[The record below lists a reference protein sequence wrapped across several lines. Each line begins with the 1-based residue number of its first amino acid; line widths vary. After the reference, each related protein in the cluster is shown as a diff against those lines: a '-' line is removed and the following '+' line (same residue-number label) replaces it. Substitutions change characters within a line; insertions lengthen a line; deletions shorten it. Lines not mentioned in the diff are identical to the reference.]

1 VARSE
6 DTSIGKPA
14 KTTAELEATPK
25 GVVRRWLA
33 ELELADKA
41 ESDWRKEGKTCVDV
55 YCAKEGE
62 GSSFP
67 ILYSNTE
74 TLQPSVYNSTPRPD
88 VRRRFRDQDP
98 IGKMASRV
106 LERALSYQIDDYDFD
121 TEMVDVVQD
130 VLLPGRGLARIKF
143 EPHFV
148 QETPEGVKPGVPAG
162 SFVPPP
168 AASVS
173 GAPVAAQNPALPSP
187 EGGAAIAAGAPDSS
201 GATPDQSYERL
212 AGQSAQ
218 CEHVQWDRFRHGPG
232 KRWREVQWVSF
243 EHDFTYEMA
252 VEKFG
257 EAIANMMKFSDV
269 ENADAISGESSA
281 EKKETKS
288 VFAICTVHEI
298 WDKAQRRVLFVSPSL
313 RTQVCGEYPDPLRLK
328 GFFPIPRP
336 VYAVRTTD
344 SLVPK
349 PLYRFYKK
357 QAAQL
362 ELVSVRIDKITRAL
376 KLRGMYAKHIN
387 EASAILD
394 ADDNTMIATSNAQA
408 IAEAGGIDKLIW
420 IMPLD
425 KLAAA
430 LEYLY
435 KSRDQIKQAIY
446 EISGL
451 ADVIRG
457 ATNPNETLGAQELK
471 SQWGSVRMRKIIN
484 EVQRFIRDLMRLKAE
499 VISEHFT
506 QEQLAMMTNVQL
518 PDEKAKATAQA
529 AVQAAQQQPPQP
541 GQPPAAPPKEALDVI
556 NSPTWEDV
564 MGLLKSDQMRQ
575 YRVDIETDSTV
586 ADTIDQD
593 MKGLSELVGQ
603 IGQII
608 ASTKDGVPMDAAKAI
623 TLSVVR
629 RSRMGSAV
637 EDAVESLEQPPA
649 PAEPPPPPDHS
660 LEIAQ
665 IKAQS
670 AEAIAE
676 GNARADQAIAA
687 QKEQAAT
694 DRAQI
699 VEHMKQQ
706 TVAHKAQADHMT
718 ASMEKTAEHMTASMQ
733 AQLDA
738 AVKII
743 CAGMSAQKAADDQA
757 MKNADREVSEDVN

>member
-1 VARSE
+1 MAARSDE
-6 DTSIGKPA
+6 DGSVRPA
-14 KTTAELEATPK
+14 KTIAEMEQDSK

-33 ELELADKA
+33 ELQLADAA
-41 ESDWRKEGKTCVDV
+41 EEDWRKEAKGIVEVYSGKD
-55 YCAKEGE
+55 GE
-62 GSSFP
+62 GSSFN

-88 VRRRFRDQDP
+88 VRRRFRDADP
-98 IGKMASRV
+98 IGKFASRV

-148 QETPEGVKPGVPAG
+148 RVTPNGMQPAPPAG
-162 SFVPPP
+162 AFVPPP
-168 AASVS
+168 MPVEQSTD
-173 GAPVAAQNPALPSP
+173 APVAGNNPAPPSQ
-187 EGGAAIAAGAPDSS
+187 EGGAPAAGAPGQQVAPTD
-201 GATPDQSYERL
+201 DSYERL

-218 CEHVQWDRFRHGPG
+218 CEHVQWDRFRRGPG
-232 KRWREVQWVSF
+232 KRWNDVTWVSF

-257 EAIANMMKFSDV
+257 PETANALKYTEV
-269 ENADAISGESSA
+269 ENSDGLGKGDSA
-281 EKKETKS
+281 QDRKDIKAMFS
-288 VFAICTVHEI
+288 VCKVYEI
-298 WDKAQRRVLFVSPSL
+298 WDKDQRRVLFIAPCY
-313 RTQVCGEYPDPLRLK
+313 RAAPCATITDPLKLR

-336 VYAVRTTD
+336 VYSARTTD

-357 QAAQL
+357 QAQQL
-362 ELVSVRIDKITRAL
+362 EQVSTRIDKITRAL

-387 EASAILD
+387 EASALLD

-408 IAEAGGIDKLIW
+408 IAEAGGLDKMIW

-425 KLAAA
+425 KLSAA

-471 SQWGSVRMRKIIN
+471 SQWGSLRIRKLVN
-484 EVQRFIRDLMRLKAE
+484 EIQRFIRDLMRMKAE

-506 QEQLAMMTNVQL
+506 VEQLQAMTNVQL
-518 PDEKAKATAQA
+518 PDAAAKQQAQMAVVKAQM
-529 AVQAAQQQPPQP
+529 QPGPDGQPQP
-541 GQPPAAPPKEALDVI
+541 PPKEAQDVLNTPSWDDVI
-556 NSPTWEDV
+556 S
-564 MGLLKSDQMRQ
+564 MLKSDDMRQ

-586 ADTIDQD
+586 AETIDQD
-593 MKGLSELVGQ
+593 MKGIAEIVQQ
-603 IGQII
+603 IGQVL
-608 ASTKDGVPMDAAKAI
+608 ASTKEGVPMEAAKAI
-623 TLSVVR
+623 ALATVR
-629 RSRMGSAV
+629 RARMGSAV
-637 EDAVESLEQPPA
+637 EDAIEALEQPPA
-649 PAEPPPPPDHS
+649 PQAPPDHS

-665 IKAQS
+665 VKAQT
-670 AEAIAE
+670 
-676 GNARADQAIAA
+676 DQANAQLKAQTDQQIA
-687 QKEQAAT
+687 QMKEQAAT
-694 DRAQI
+694 ERAQL
-699 VEHMKQQ
+699 VEQMKQQ
-706 TVAHKAQADHMT
+706 TEGVKAQV
-718 ASMEKTAEHMTASMQ
+718 ASMS

-743 CAGMSAQKAADDQA
+743 VSAQSAQKAADEA
-757 MKNADREVSEDVN
+757 AVKNADREFNADVT